1 MKEIVL
7 IKVGEIILKGL
18 NRKSFESKLI
28 KNIKSALDIQ
38 LKYLDLIEALFCEV
52 NPIPVKAAMKLLVY
66 DVGGL
71 RLPLTELEETNRAR
85 LKESMESLKEN

>member
-52 NPIPVKAAMKLLVY
+52 NPIPVKAAMKLLGY

-71 RLPLTELEETNRAR
+71 RLPLTELEDANRAR
-85 LKESMESLKEN
+85 LKESKENLKEN